1 MPKTFDISMLQT
13 MSSDHIKEMS
23 DILTS
28 GEDVQNYVD
37 FCTSI
42 FAIKAMMDYFYTP
55 DSRGNLPLMDEK
67 QKMELFSLYG
77 KAIEKAVP
85 LLNDEAAGPAGIRMN
100 SIVKEM
106 LPLLHTDH
114 MALEMAG
121 GAKSM
126 PLPEIISKGRTRA
139 IDLGQQPIKTE
150 PGKAGFRLK
159 TENNGE
165 VTDGFFMP
173 ERTVDIK
180 KSYGAFLDEMEKKY
194 APE

>member
-13 MSSDHIKEMS
+13 MISDHIKEMS

-55 DSRGNLPLMDEK
+55 DSRGNLPLMDER

-114 MALEMAG
+114 MALEMSDPSGEERRVVFLFHQKPGRNAWGKSFQEDCRFG
-121 GAKSM
+121 GNCPAEASG
-126 PLPEIISKGRTRA
+126 SC
-139 IDLGQQPIKTE
+139 GQ
-150 PGKAGFRLK
+150 
-159 TENNGE
+159 
-165 VTDGFFMP
+165 
-173 ERTVDIK
+173 
-180 KSYGAFLDEMEKKY
+180 
-194 APE
+194 